1 MARKIRRGIITLH
14 GSVAAGAADATNLI
28 LGPDATAS
36 VALVNPFD
44 SLTFIGAEVVQ
55 RVAGTGTGTFSCRI
69 DVGSTPVSETTAA
82 TFIDADAVAG
92 TVQGFIDGNGNAG
105 AAGQQI
111 KLTTV
116 KTGTVS
122 GNATLAITM
131 MFAVSGYGY

>member
-1 MARKIRRGIITLH
+1 MPRKVRPGIITLH
-14 GSVAAGAADATNLI
+14 GSVACGAADATNLI

-36 VALVNPFD
+36 AALVMPFD
-44 SLTFIGAEVVQ
+44 NMTFLGAVVVQ
-55 RVAGTGTGTFSCRI
+55 RVAGTGTGTFSIRLDI
-69 DVGSTPVSETTAA
+69 GATPVTVSETSAA

-92 TVQGFIDGNGNAG
+92 TYQGYLDGNGNCG
-105 AAGQQI
+105 AIGQQI

-131 MFAVSGYGY
+131 MFSA